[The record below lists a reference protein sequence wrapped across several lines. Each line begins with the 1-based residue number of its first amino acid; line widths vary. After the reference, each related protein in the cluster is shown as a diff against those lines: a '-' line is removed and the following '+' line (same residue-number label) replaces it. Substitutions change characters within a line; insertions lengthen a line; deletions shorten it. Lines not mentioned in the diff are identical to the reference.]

1 MIQYQEKPFYL
12 NDEDIHWVEH
22 TLASMTLEEKIGQ
35 LFCVTDMITDPE
47 ALKAFVQ
54 KYHIGGF
61 QTGGFGESDNIA
73 IPLKEALERAGFTV
87 SLYDYATMERGEI
100 FTAGVQDMQKKF
112 DLSIVAANV
121 STGSNYTS
129 RRLDRIALM
138 AANEP
143 WYMRDIPTLFL
154 SFCNPYHMVD
164 VPFISTFVN
173 CYSASRFCVESV
185 VEKLTGSDA
194 FRGNSPVDPW
204 CNAWGAKFM

>member
-112 DLSIVAANV
+112 DLASVAANV
-121 STGSNYTS
+121 STGSNDM
-129 RRLDRIALM
+129 DREEFLRQVDDFMGKLSTKTMELGGQISGEHGIGMGKVKYLAQAVGETNMELM
-138 AANEP
+138 RGIKKVFDP
-143 WYMRDIPTLFL
+143 KMIL
-154 SFCNPYHMVD
+154 NPGKV
-164 VPFISTFVN
+164 
-173 CYSASRFCVESV
+173 CYS
-185 VEKLTGSDA
+185 L
-194 FRGNSPVDPW
+194 
-204 CNAWGAKFM
+204 

>member
-1 MIQYQEKPFYL
+1 
-12 NDEDIHWVEH
+12 
-22 TLASMTLEEKIGQ
+22 
-35 LFCVTDMITDPE
+35 
-47 ALKAFVQ
+47 
-54 KYHIGGF
+54 
-61 QTGGFGESDNIA
+61 
-73 IPLKEALERAGFTV
+73 
-87 SLYDYATMERGEI
+87 MELGEI

-129 RRLDRIALM
+129 RRLDWIALM

-173 CYSASRFCVESV
+173 CYSANRFCVESV

>member
-61 QTGGFGESDNIA
+61 PTGGFGESDNIA

-87 SLYDYATMERGEI
+87 SLYDYATMERARFLPPVFRICRRNLTCQSWRQMSPPAPTIPPVGW
-100 FTAGVQDMQKKF
+100 
-112 DLSIVAANV
+112 
-121 STGSNYTS
+121 TGS
-129 RRLDRIALM
+129 
-138 AANEP
+138 
-143 WYMRDIPTLFL
+143 
-154 SFCNPYHMVD
+154 H
-164 VPFISTFVN
+164 
-173 CYSASRFCVESV
+173 
-185 VEKLTGSDA
+185 
-194 FRGNSPVDPW
+194 
-204 CNAWGAKFM
+204 